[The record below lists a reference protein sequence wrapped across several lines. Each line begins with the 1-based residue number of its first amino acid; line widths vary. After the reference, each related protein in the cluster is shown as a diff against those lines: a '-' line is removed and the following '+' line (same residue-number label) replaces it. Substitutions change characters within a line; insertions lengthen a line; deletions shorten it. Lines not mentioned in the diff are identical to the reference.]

1 MLNTYIQIYT
11 FYHRD
16 TNQVFI
22 TSKISFLQYVKKAKD
37 VCLSIGNWKCGDE
50 SKKKIAHEQ

>member
-50 SKKKIAHEQ
+50 LKKR